1 MSMPFVTDP
10 QRSRQLAIGLLV
22 VAVVGIVA
30 AIAIPEW
37 LLHRHYDAAVSD
49 SLDKLD
55 RFRRIAGTRPQVA
68 RQLDAMATRDPRKF
82 FLRTGA
88 AALSAAEASEAI
100 RSLVESSGGR
110 LITMGAPSSR
120 EEGRYRQVTVN
131 VQLTANVFALRKILN
146 TIETNTPYLFVDNL
160 TVRTQ
165 VPAAFKP
172 APGAEPDM
180 FVQFDVSGYAITGS

>member
-1 MSMPFVTDP
+1 MSMALVTDP
-10 QRSRQLAIGLLV
+10 RRSRQLAVGLLV
-22 VAVVGIVA
+22 AAVVGIVA

-37 LLHRHYDAAVSD
+37 LLHRHYDAAVAE

-88 AALSAAEASEAI
+88 AALSAAEAQEAI

-120 EEGRYRQVTVN
+120 DEGRYRQVTVN
-131 VQLTANVFALRKILN
+131 VQLTANIFALRKILN
-146 TIETNTPYLFVDNL
+146 TIESNTPYLFVDNL

-165 VPAAFKP
+165 VPSSFKP